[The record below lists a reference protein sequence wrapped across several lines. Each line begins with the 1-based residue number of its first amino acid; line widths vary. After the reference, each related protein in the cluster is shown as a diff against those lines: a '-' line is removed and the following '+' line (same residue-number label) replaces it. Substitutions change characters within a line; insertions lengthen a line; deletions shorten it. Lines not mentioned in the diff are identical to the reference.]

1 MSNKFDFGK
10 VRERAVAK
18 ANQEL
23 EQGLEQMVEQ
33 GGGATQNRPTT
44 GPSLNGGES
53 MPAEAALATARP
65 NGTLSTERTPAEGT
79 VGTPAP
85 AGNAAATA
93 TAAATAPA
101 EPTKGVQTYIPMS
114 QYRRLN
120 DIKLTRRENIAD
132 LAAQA
137 INLWLDVQEGKLVVT
152 KVE

>member
-10 VRERAVAK
+10 VREKAVAK

-33 GGGATQNRPTT
+33 RPTPNRPTP

-53 MPAEAALATARP
+53 IPAAPVEAALATP
-65 NGTLSTERTPAEGT
+65 TAEGT
-79 VGTPAP
+79 AGTPAP

-93 TAAATAPA
+93 TASATPAPA

-137 INLWLDVQEGKLVVT
+137 INLWLDVQEGRLVVT